1 MKLPPP
7 RILGRRLFYLTYLTS
22 PCKAYRMSRPHQARS
37 FANLRGFAHAC
48 PVILRRG
55 AGENY
60 RIPVSQRITK
70 TAAAAEGRM
79 TSREGAIGRTGGT
92 TEAT

>member
-1 MKLPPP
+1 M
-7 RILGRRLFYLTYLTS
+7 G
-22 PCKAYRMSRPHQARS
+22 RPHQARS
-37 FANLRGFAHAC
+37 FVNLRGFAHTH

-79 TSREGAIGRTGGT
+79 TQQGRGNRANGRHNGGHIVPGGFLGLA
-92 TEAT
+92 E

>member
-7 RILGRRLFYLTYLTS
+7 RILGRRLFYLTSL
-22 PCKAYRMSRPHQARS
+22 CEAYRMGRPHQARS
-37 FANLRGFAHAC
+37 FVNLRGFAHTH

-79 TSREGAIGRTGGT
+79 TSRGGAIGRTGGT